1 MPFQR
6 LGGKAAKVGGMFSQA
21 LLLKGQK
28 PERGKKFIPIEQV
41 INFLKS
47 HNVNS
52 VFTYNTSSDSRC
64 LPELCEFEWYDI
76 LRMAA
81 YR

>member
-41 INFLKS
+41 INF
-47 HNVNS
+47 
-52 VFTYNTSSDSRC
+52 
-64 LPELCEFEWYDI
+64 
-76 LRMAA
+76 
-81 YR
+81 